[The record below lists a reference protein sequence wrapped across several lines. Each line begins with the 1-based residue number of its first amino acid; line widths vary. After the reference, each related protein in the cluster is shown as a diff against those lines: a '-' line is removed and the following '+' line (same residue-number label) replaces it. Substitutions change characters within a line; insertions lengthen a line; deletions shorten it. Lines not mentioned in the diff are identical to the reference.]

1 MPAAGRQ
8 SGLGPDSAE
17 PESGRPAGG
26 SPPRLAREQ
35 VPIHSSK
42 PRYLLSRSGTVS
54 HWHGLSLGVRVAANL
69 NARASATVQRTPG
82 GRAPARAAAFVSL
95 SVIPSLRLSVGATVP
110 FTGKLNDFKLN
121 DFKLIIE

>member
-1 MPAAGRQ
+1 M
-8 SGLGPDSAE
+8 
-17 PESGRPAGG
+17 
-26 SPPRLAREQ
+26 
-35 VPIHSSK
+35 
-42 PRYLLSRSGTVS
+42 S
-54 HWHGLSLGVRVAANL
+54 HWHGLSLGVRVAANV
-69 NARASATVQRTPG
+69 NASATVQRTPG